1 MFLSLY
7 FVNTIL
13 PLSNEQLIIINK
25 GLKFIPPCQSHFFYR
40 QPTEKIIEREYQ
52 RLYNDNVKNLFNY
65 AYPEKDQRATDYF
78 TSIKNLLQQLYTKPL
93 PKQLKACARYIYF
106 TIKSIQRCLRKANVV
121 VGQTDK
127 SKLFFFMNAQEYEEK
142 IQNYMTKTNAYEEIT
157 SGICPLADDL
167 HAVLTLL
174 DYLLINDRITK
185 EQYKEMYP
193 DLTKLELA
201 HIYFNLKV
209 HKPDISVRPII
220 ASINA
225 PARLISSFLEQL
237 LTPIYNEVTKDFTFI
252 NDGHLTSTTLFLI
265 FDVSDLYTMIP
276 RDRALVVLGRF
287 CTKYGKD
294 RKIGN
299 LNIDTIIRLV
309 RIVLDTN
316 SFAYKDKYY
325 RQIKGGAMGSPFT
338 MVLANIYMFE
348 WEQDLIQH
356 QITHHEIYGRYIDDV
371 FMTTNLP
378 KEKILEE
385 LDKTI
390 IKDSNIQISTTI
402 TSEPYILPYESN
414 HPRHI
419 HANIPYN
426 ALVRATRLCSSVEDF
441 DMERLSTEMILLV
454 NGYPPKFIQY
464 HMKNFFKKFDA
475 MTVWT
480 DLDCEAY
487 QQLHHTLLNKPT
499 RREKQQNSGKSNHQ
513 SIRKKKN
520 SEQKNQI
527 YVHYTFENGSL
538 LAFKKEYRQLWKKF
552 YVYPGSRF
560 KNTRLILGKILNRT
574 LQSFLIHKKPR
585 RQILTRMQPTTEA
598 AQKTAME
605 RCRH

>member
-1 MFLSLY
+1 MFLLLY
-7 FVNTIL
+7 FVYTIL

-252 NDGHLTSTTLFLI
+252 NGIDVVRRLEKYQQDGHLTSTTLFLI

-276 RDRALVVLGRF
+276 RDRALAVLGRF

-356 QITHHEIYGRYIDDV
+356 QITHI
-371 FMTTNLP
+371 M
-378 KEKILEE
+378 K
-385 LDKTI
+385 
-390 IKDSNIQISTTI
+390 SMAA
-402 TSEPYILPYESN
+402 SEPYILPYESN

-560 KNTRLILGKILNRT
+560 KNTFN
-574 LQSFLIHKKPR
+574 SW
-585 RQILTRMQPTTEA
+585 
-598 AQKTAME
+598 
-605 RCRH
+605 